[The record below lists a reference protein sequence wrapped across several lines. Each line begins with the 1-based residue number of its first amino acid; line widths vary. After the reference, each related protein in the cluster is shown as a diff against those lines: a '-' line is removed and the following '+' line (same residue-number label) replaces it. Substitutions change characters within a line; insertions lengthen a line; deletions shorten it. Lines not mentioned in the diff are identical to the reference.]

1 MLLDLKKFDIQ
12 ISLKECPPNKN
23 GVGVTWLKRI
33 AVKLDTL
40 VVTDD
45 KGVTLQPRQKNLN
58 EQDHEN
64 LETSFNANGILYDR
78 EVMVVE
84 QRADGKLEL
93 QSGFNRH
100 HVLLTK
106 FGITTWFV
114 DVVTYYSPY
123 WKAVWKRRYNATKH
137 HIAVGVPNT
146 EGTFLI
152 GLTEAKDAKSFD
164 WKDDDQVRAALDFM
178 ANGSKT
184 EEQIEKLLKKWRQTN
199 DPNPNVTGLNREMV
213 QTLAERMGLPSKGY
227 CKDASKSW
235 YGRVGYHVY
244 GGDFSRKIKE
254 WVDLYEEHGAKIE
267 LYGYI
272 QHVVVD
278 KIKTQ
283 RQEQYDKF
291 DETCVWMKNHLN
303 PKFHDCIVWRGWHA
317 QITTKNPDDGGK
329 SLERGIVDID
339 GKILIDLEPII
350 KN

>member
-1 MLLDLKKFDIQ
+1 MLGLASTGAVAQASDHMVFLDGSATGDPKKEQWADVI
-12 ISLKECPPNKN
+12 NN
-23 GVGVTWLKRI
+23 VAHTG
-33 AVKLDTL
+33 LD
-40 VVTDD
+40 
-45 KGVTLQPRQKNLN
+45 
-58 EQDHEN
+58 
-64 LETSFNANGILYDR
+64 A
-78 EVMVVE
+78 
-84 QRADGKLEL
+84 
-93 QSGFNRH
+93 SGGR
-100 HVLLTK
+100 LS
-106 FGITTWFV
+106 V
-114 DVVTYYSPY
+114 DVS
-123 WKAVWKRRYNATKH
+123 
-137 HIAVGVPNT
+137 
-146 EGTFLI
+146 
-152 GLTEAKDAKSFD
+152 
-164 WKDDDQVRAALDFM
+164 DFM

-184 EEQIEKLLKKWRQTN
+184 EEQLEKLLNKWRQTN
-199 DPNPNVTGLNREMV
+199 NPNPNITGLNREMV

-227 CKDASKSW
+227 CKDTSKSW

-254 WVDLYEEHGAKIE
+254 WVDLYEQHGAKIE

-303 PKFHDCIVWRGWHA
+303 PKFHDCIVWKGWHA